1 MDQKTASEANKTGQM
16 TKAEQI
22 LKLRKDKAG
31 LNEFELHV
39 GWIQNIKAEKKNII
53 S

>member
-1 MDQKTASEANKTGQM
+1 MDQGGKRDANKTGQM

-22 LKLRKDKAG
+22 LKLRKDKAT
-31 LNEFELHV
+31 LNEFEVHV
-39 GWIQNIKAEKKNII
+39 GWIQNIKAEKRNII